1 MADPNQ
7 QNNNSGG
14 KNNQNNKAAPGLAI
28 TGSVSPQ
35 NLDKK
40 TLSGTFVLLG
50 VAALAVL
57 GIAHL
62 DKPVKRILFG
72 IKPEDDQP
80 AAIGTN
86 DIMNALSNGSIS
98 DGEKKG
104 ILIRT
109 LKGLDEGTRNTV
121 LNAVQP
127 KQAD

>member
-7 QNNNSGG
+7 QNNNGGG

-72 IKPEDDQP
+72 IKPEDDLP
-80 AAIGTN
+80 PAIGTN

-109 LKGLDEGTRNTV
+109 LKGLDEGTRATV

>member
-7 QNNNSGG
+7 QNNNGGG

-28 TGSVSPQ
+28 NGTVSPS

-80 AAIGTN
+80 AAVGTN
-86 DIMNALSNGSIS
+86 DIMNALNNGSIS

-109 LKGLDEGTRNTV
+109 LKGLDEGTRATV

>member
-7 QNNNSGG
+7 QNNNGG
-14 KNNQNNKAAPGLAI
+14 SKNNQNNKAAPGLAI

-72 IKPEDDQP
+72 IKPEDDQSP
-80 AAIGTN
+80 AIGTN

-109 LKGLDEGTRNTV
+109 LKGLDDGARNVV
-121 LNAVQP
+121 LNAEIGRAHV
-127 KQAD
+127 

>member
-7 QNNNSGG
+7 QNNNGGG

-28 TGSVSPQ
+28 NGTVSPS

-109 LKGLDEGTRNTV
+109 LKGLDDGARNAV